1 MKTFFLF
8 LLPVFFVFAAQTIVG
23 QDIAMV
29 TVGFADG
36 SAYFGKKL
44 AITENSINVE
54 FLHSHSVYEFDK
66 NGTILSSTGG
76 YKVGDK
82 VNMIDVM
89 YYKESYFN
97 ERSLTIPQTGS
108 VNMGVVFA
116 DGQVYFGILEQVA
129 GNQFTIYFAHTGSKY
144 EMINKD
150 GKWMVNWTDKGTY
163 PLGYQLLDIFELDEP
178 EVFYFGS

>member
-1 MKTFFLF
+1 MKTFKIWCLF
-8 LLPVFFVFAAQTIVG
+8 AVSCLLVQNLYS

-29 TVGFADG
+29 TVAFNDG

-44 AITENSINVE
+44 AITDNTIRVE

-66 NGTILSSTGG
+66 NGTILFSTGS

-82 VNMIDVM
+82 VKMIDVA

-97 ERSLTIPQTGS
+97 EQSLTIPQTGV

-144 EMINKD
+144 DITNEN
-150 GKWMVNWTDKGTY
+150 GTWMVNWTDKGTY
-163 PLGYQLLDIFELDEP
+163 LPGTKLTDIFELDTPDNFYYEP
-178 EVFYFGS
+178 